1 MQFFTDLQGH
11 ADLYIHNYRLSM
23 NINMKSMNCPIVYA
37 GAVYDLHNMKE
48 KIYSNSLLFQG

>member
-23 NINMKSMNCPIVYA
+23 NINMKSMNCPIIYA
-37 GAVYDLHNMKE
+37 GAVYDLHNIKE
-48 KIYSNSLLFQG
+48 KNLQ